1 MVEIMKFFKKET
13 KEETNKQEAKNFTIK
28 LKQDRYRNWICETAR
43 VQADTIEELK
53 ENMDALLSSIIEKI
67 RELNGDDDE

>member
-1 MVEIMKFFKKET
+1 M
-13 KEETNKQEAKNFTIK
+13 
-28 LKQDRYRNWICETAR
+28 KQDRYQNWICETAR

-53 ENMDALLSSIIEKI
+53 ENMDALLSSIIDKI

>member
-1 MVEIMKFFKKET
+1 MRFFKKET
-13 KEETNKQEAKNFTIK
+13 KEQEQKQEPKNFVIK
-28 LKQDRYRNWICETAR
+28 MKQDRYQNWICETAR